1 MSNATMNSL
10 RLDGQVALITGA
22 SSGMGTATATALAR
36 MGAHVV
42 LLCRDAAR
50 GAKAVETVKSESGSQ
65 KVELLLA
72 DLASQRSIH
81 EAAAEFKRRHW
92 RLHIL
97 VNNAGVNLGQRTVT
111 PDGLEAT
118 FATNHLGPFLLT
130 HLLLDVLKASAPS
143 RIINISSG
151 AHKPGKIHLDDLQFE
166 RKYSAFQAYA
176 QTKLAN
182 VLFTYELA
190 RRLKGTGVDV
200 NVADPGLVA
209 TSLGRDQLIFRLIVK
224 IPWLQTPAEGA
235 QTAIHLASA
244 PELEGVTGK
253 YFVKS
258 QEESSSKASYDERL
272 ARELWDVSARLT
284 GLEVATARAA

>member
-1 MSNATMNSL
+1 MSNATVNSQQ
-10 RLDGQVALITGA
+10 LDGQVALITGA

-36 MGAHVV
+36 MGARVV

-50 GAKAVETVKSESGSQ
+50 GAKAVETVKSQSGSE

-72 DLASQRSIH
+72 DLASQRSIR
-81 EAAAEFKRRHW
+81 EAAAEFKRRHSK
-92 RLHIL
+92 LHIL
-97 VNNAGVNLGQRTVT
+97 VNNAGVNLGQRVVT

-118 FATNHLGPFLLT
+118 FAINHLGPFLLT

-143 RIINISSG
+143 RIVNVGSG
-151 AHKPGKIHLDDLQFE
+151 AHKPGKIRLDDLQFE

-176 QTKLAN
+176 QSKLAN

-190 RRLKGTGVDV
+190 RRLKGTSVDV
-200 NVADPGLVA
+200 NCADPGVVA
-209 TSLGRDQLIFRLIVK
+209 TSLGSDQLIFRLIVK
-224 IPWLQTPAEGA
+224 LPFLQTPAQGS

-244 PELEGVTGK
+244 PELKGVTGK
-253 YFVKS
+253 YFIKS
-258 QEESSSKASYDERL
+258 QEKPSSKASYDEKL

-284 GLEVATARAA
+284 GLEAATTRAA